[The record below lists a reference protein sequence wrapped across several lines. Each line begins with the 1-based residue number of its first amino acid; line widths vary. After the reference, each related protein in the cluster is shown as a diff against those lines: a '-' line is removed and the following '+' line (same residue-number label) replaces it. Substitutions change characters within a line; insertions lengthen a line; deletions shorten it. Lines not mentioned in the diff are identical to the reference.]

1 MNSAGEEELSLET
14 VERQWFLWRFSRYF
28 ASSVS
33 TRCDWLTVKL
43 AVWLPDWQTARLTDS
58 LMNCSCHSENF
69 EILFRLW
76 PQISK
81 QLEPPSP
88 LIVGAVNCRRL
99 QASSAAAAAAG
110 AGLQSSRLKQ
120 FGFVLCKRKYCHWN
134 GPTWRCSVAIPLA
147 HKSTQVPTPQLIYFC
162 PGKSSDS
169 PSPASLP
176 ASYGGSSNGS
186 RSRSRGKHL
195 PKIFNRHLCTTIPVA
210 IRCRL
215 ASPCLLFLLYL
226 CVCVWLCVCMY
237 I

>member
-1 MNSAGEEELSLET
+1 MLKSCLG
-14 VERQWFLWRFSRYF
+14 
-28 ASSVS
+28 
-33 TRCDWLTVKL
+33 CDSGYSIVCGLK
-43 AVWLPDWQTARLTDS
+43 
-58 LMNCSCHSENF
+58 F
-69 EILFRLW
+69 
-76 PQISK
+76 SK

-88 LIVGAVNCRRL
+88 LSGCCQL
-99 QASSAAAAAAG
+99 PSALGRPAA

-134 GPTWRCSVAIPLA
+134 GSTWRCSVAIPLA

-169 PSPASLP
+169 PALAAPASLP
-176 ASYGGSSNGS
+176 AYGVRSSS
-186 RSRSRGKHL
+186 SSRSRGKHL

-226 CVCVWLCVCMY
+226 CMCVCVLCIY
-237 I
+237 IYSLFCTFIKFSSGIRSRISTASLLTAAFVVFFFCYFPAKTKAKKFLCQFPV